1 MDSLLNLYGIAG
13 CLVAAASVA
22 VLLVTA
28 FVPKA
33 RREDLLRMVGR
44 WWTGF

>member
-1 MDSLLNLYGIAG
+1 MDSLLNLYGIAA
-13 CLVAAASVA
+13 CIIAALAVA

-28 FVPKA
+28 FVPKE
-33 RREDLLRMVGR
+33 RRRDILRMVGR